1 MIIKTIRFWLQLLK
15 NKLYTVVYLGPCY
28 SPGLRLLLTA
38 TATVPATT
46 AAATALPPW
55 LRLLLPPPAKT
66 GIPPPPVKTAT
77 APLLRLLRLLLP
89 LPLLLFCLPENKNT
103 ILSLNK

>member
-66 GIPPPPVKTAT
+66 GIPPP
-77 APLLRLLRLLLP
+77 LLRLLLP
-89 LPLLLFCLPENKNT
+89 PC
-103 ILSLNK
+103 

>member
-1 MIIKTIRFWLQLLK
+1 MIMKTIRFWLQLLK
-15 NKLYTVVYLGPCY
+15 NKLSTVVYLGPCY

-38 TATVPATT
+38 TATVPAT
-46 AAATALPPW
+46 AAATA
-55 LRLLLPPPAKT
+55 PPAKT
-66 GIPPPPVKTAT
+66 GIPPPLLRLLLP
-77 APLLRLLRLLLP
+77 PLLRLLRLL

>member
-15 NKLYTVVYLGPCY
+15 NKLSTVVYLGPCY

-38 TATVPATT
+38 TATVPAT
-46 AAATALPPW
+46 AAATALPP
-55 LRLLLPPPAKT
+55 LVKADTAPPAKT
-66 GIPPPPVKTAT
+66 GIPPP
-77 APLLRLLRLLLP
+77 LLRLLQLL